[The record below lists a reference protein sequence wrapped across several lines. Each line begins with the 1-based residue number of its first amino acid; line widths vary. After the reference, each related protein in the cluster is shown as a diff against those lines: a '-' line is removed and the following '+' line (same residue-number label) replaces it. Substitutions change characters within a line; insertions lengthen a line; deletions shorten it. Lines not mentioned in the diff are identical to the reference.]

1 MKKEVERFKI
11 YVAMKSV
18 KLENWLGERSEG
30 EKIIQDD
37 LQISDTC
44 NQMGNYDVF
53 IKWRNIVE
61 GKVYG
66 IISWKSN
73 LGHAEQF
80 H

>member
-1 MKKEVERFKI
+1 MKKEVDRFKI
-11 YVAMKSV
+11 YVAMEPV
-18 KLENWLGERSEG
+18 KLENWLGEGSEG

-44 NQMGNYDVF
+44 NQKDNYDVF
-53 IKWRNIVE
+53 VKWRNVVE

-73 LGHAEQF
+73 PGHAEQF